1 MTTTPSFTV
10 TTTQIRRGDSIQLS
24 ISFDYTDS
32 AILMPKQAMLQS
44 LVDPAILQWWNS
56 LTVLQRS
63 ALTGLQ
69 VNLRISG
76 PSPS

>member
-1 MTTTPSFTV
+1 MTMTQSSIV

-24 ISFDYTDS
+24 ISFDYTGLDT
-32 AILMPKQAMLQS
+32 LMPKRAMLQS

-63 ALTGLQ
+63 ALAGLQ
-69 VNLRISG
+69 VSLKISG